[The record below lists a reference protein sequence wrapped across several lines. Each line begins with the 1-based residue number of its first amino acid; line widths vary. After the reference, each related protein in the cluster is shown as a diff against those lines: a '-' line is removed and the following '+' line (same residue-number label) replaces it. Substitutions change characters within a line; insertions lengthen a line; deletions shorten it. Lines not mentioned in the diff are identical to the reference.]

1 MSGIALITTQAFS
14 LWNFRGPLIRALTD
28 RGVDVYALAPDFD
41 DGLRNRV
48 LELGAVPVDYSL
60 SRTGINPA
68 KDAAAVFQLARLLKR
83 LSPDMA
89 LSYFIKPVIYGSIA
103 AWLAGVPK
111 RFSMIEGLGYVFL
124 NDSESMRWRRHALR
138 RAVSALYRFALGL
151 NRKVFFLNQDDID
164 QFVDEGIVDQNQ
176 VARIDGIGLD
186 PRSLRAG
193 DAGSQAGHVHIDC
206 PHAEGKG
213 RLRFR

>member
-89 LSYFIKPVIYGSIA
+89 LSYFIKPVIYGSIC
-103 AWLAGVPK
+103 LAG
-111 RFSMIEGLGYVFL
+111 G
-124 NDSESMRWRRHALR
+124 
-138 RAVSALYRFALGL
+138 SAETILH
-151 NRKVFFLNQDDID
+151 D
-164 QFVDEGIVDQNQ
+164 
-176 VARIDGIGLD
+176 
-186 PRSLRAG
+186 
-193 DAGSQAGHVHIDC
+193 
-206 PHAEGKG
+206 
-213 RLRFR
+213 